1 MTAIEP
7 GTRVNVKDADGALL
21 PRIAGSAIEP
31 GNTFNVVWVCKEEDW
46 EAARAAG
53 RQPEVMAWPAD
64 AVQVVEARV
73 AA

>member
-7 GTRVNVKDADGALL
+7 GTRVTAKDAEGALL
-21 PRIAGSAIEP
+21 PRIAVSAVEP
-31 GNTFNVVWVCKEEDW
+31 GSTFDVVWVCKEDDW

-53 RQPEVMAWPAD
+53 RQPEGMAWPAD
-64 AVQVVEARV
+64 AVQVVEAKV